1 MFHSVLNVVWV
12 DFRAALYTEKIMI
25 KVEVKIFLMVIHTF
39 QGIQTCL
46 KSEE

>member
-12 DFRAALYTEKIMI
+12 DFRTALYTEKIMI

-39 QGIQTCL
+39 QGIRTCL
-46 KSEE
+46 KSED